1 MTVYSKTMWLDH
13 VTDKPGLYVITDNK
27 NGTWTITPAGKV
39 MQQGTPQDQAHF
51 NNVEN
56 GVWDLYAAFG
66 MLLNTVRQQG
76 WKLDEEVATIDNTW
90 QIVSGTVA
98 LTNART
104 YPCNNSKKSVSLGK
118 NMGSTNYLVMT
129 EVVSSNGCVG
139 DVEVS
144 EKLVN
149 GFKLAYTGSA
159 KSASIKY
166 IAIGG
171 TLK

>member
-1 MTVYSKTMWLDH
+1 MYAKTVWLDH
-13 VTDKPGLYVITDNK
+13 VTDKPGLYVINDNHD
-27 NGTWTITPAGKV
+27 GTWTITPAGKV

-51 NNVEN
+51 NNIEN
-56 GVWDLYAAFG
+56 GVWDIYAAFG
-66 MLLNTVRQQG
+66 MMFNTVRQQG
-76 WKLDEEVATIDNTW
+76 WQLNETVATIDNSW
-90 QIVSGTVA
+90 QIASGIVD

-118 NMGSTNYLVMT
+118 NMGSTSYLIMT
-129 EVVSSNGCVG
+129 ELVKSDGPVG
-139 DVEVS
+139 DIEVS

-149 GFKLAYTGSA
+149 GFKLAYNGSA
-159 KSASIKY
+159 KSATIKY